1 MAKRKNSGNKI
12 NWIIVWGLVAV
23 TLACLL
29 ITFGDKIGLEGIP
42 TWQEITAAFDPQHPD
57 DDGSMPVK
65 VHFFDVGQGDCTLI
79 SANGKNILIDAGEND
94 QAERVVNYLKDQN
107 IDKID
112 ILIGTHPHS
121 DHIGGMD
128 AVVNQFSVG
137 EIILPKLSDA
147 QTPTTKT
154 YLDLLTAV
162 ADKGV
167 KVRRATPGDTID
179 IVGGKLE
186 ILGPLSEYTDL
197 NNMSVVSRFVYQ
209 NASFWIAGDC
219 SKEAEADLLAQG
231 KVTQTNVYKVS
242 HHGSST
248 ASSQK
253 FLDQLQPNYCVISL
267 GADNSYGH
275 PHKEV
280 MNRLSKMDTTVYRTD
295 LNGTVTAQT
304 DGSTIQFTT
313 EK

>member
-1 MAKRKNSGNKI
+1 MAKRKSGSNRI
-12 NWIIVWGLVAV
+12 NWIVVWGLVAV
-23 TLACLL
+23 ALVCLL
-29 ITFGDKIGLEGIP
+29 ITFGRKLGIEGIP
-42 TWQEITAAFDPQHPD
+42 TWQEITAAFDPQHPTQ
-57 DDGSMPVK
+57 DGSMPVK
-65 VHFFDVGQGDCTLI
+65 VRFFDVGQGDCSLI
-79 SANGKNILIDAGEND
+79 SANGKHILIDAGEND
-94 QAERVVNYLKDQN
+94 QAERVVGYLKAEG

-128 AVVNQFSVG
+128 AVVNQFEVG
-137 EIILPKLSDA
+137 EIILPKLSEA

-154 YLDLLTAV
+154 YLDLLTAIT
-162 ADKGV
+162 DKGV
-167 KVRRATPGDTID
+167 KVRRATPGDVIE
-179 IVGGKLE
+179 IGGGRLE

-209 NASFWIAGDC
+209 DASFWIAGDC

-231 KVTQTNVYKVS
+231 KVTETNVYKVS

-248 ASSQK
+248 ASTKK
-253 FLDQLQPNYCVISL
+253 FLDQLQPEYCIISL

-280 MNRLSKMDTTVYRTD
+280 IKRLNQLDTGVYRTD
-295 LNGTVTAQT
+295 MSGTVTIET
-304 DGSTIQFTT
+304 DGVALELTT

>member
-23 TLACLL
+23 TLVCLL

-42 TWQEITAAFDPQHPD
+42 TWQEITAAFDPQQAD

-137 EIILPKLSDA
+137 EIILPKLSDT

-167 KVRRATPGDTID
+167 KVRRATPGDTIV
-179 IVGGKLE
+179 IGGGKLE

-280 MNRLSKMDTTVYRTD
+280 MNRLNKMNTTVYRTD

>member
-42 TWQEITAAFDPQHPD
+42 TWQEITAAFDPQQAD

-94 QAERVVNYLKDQN
+94 QAERVVNYLKDQS

-179 IVGGKLE
+179 IGGGKLE

-253 FLDQLQPNYCVISL
+253 FLDQLQPDYCVISL
-267 GADNSYGH
+267 DADNSYGH

-280 MNRLSKMDTTVYRTD
+280 MNRLNKMNTTVYRTD

>member
-42 TWQEITAAFDPQHPD
+42 TWQEITAAFDPQQAD

-94 QAERVVNYLKDQN
+94 QAERVVNHLKDQN

-137 EIILPKLSDA
+137 EIILPKLSDT

-179 IVGGKLE
+179 IGGGKLE

-253 FLDQLQPNYCVISL
+253 FLDQLQPDYCVISL

-280 MNRLSKMDTTVYRTD
+280 MNRLNKMNTTVYRTD

-304 DGSTIQFTT
+304 DGSTIQFAT